1 MFEGDSADMRTRKFL
16 LVSMGAERRVSRVP
30 TWERRPP
37 LVLSEIAE
45 LSPSS
50 SSSWDELALI
60 SFFPTHPHLP
70 PSPQPPPHTPR
81 DSTKTSN

>member
-16 LVSMGAERRVSRVP
+16 LVSMGAERRVSRLH

-60 SFFPTHPHLP
+60 SFFPTHLHLP